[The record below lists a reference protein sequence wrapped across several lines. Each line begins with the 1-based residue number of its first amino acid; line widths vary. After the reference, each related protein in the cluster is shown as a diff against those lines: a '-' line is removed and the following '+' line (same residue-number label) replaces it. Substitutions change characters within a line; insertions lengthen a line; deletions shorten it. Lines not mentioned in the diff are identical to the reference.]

1 VRTVSR
7 RHRLF
12 VTPCLFA
19 FLVIYPSG
27 TLLGQS
33 SPTANED
40 RPVFLQDQLIE
51 RSFKAH
57 CVKKAP
63 GHYSASD
70 WAAVI
75 DSAWGTG
82 LSTADKLNIFDTF
95 WNTIDQEFACFQ
107 DLDVNWDSLGTV
119 YRDEIATG
127 VSRGRFAAIMNH
139 LSLALRESHT
149 RCVDR
154 TVSWFTSL
162 DPGVPLLVVGGWG
175 LNDHFG
181 ACLTPLPDGSLLVYK
196 SIQGHPL
203 GLVPGDIVLGYDGV
217 PWSVLCE
224 QLINAQLPIASAR
237 WGCSNSAY
245 EHSWL
250 MSAGM
255 NWHLFDTIDIVRY
268 ATGDTLHL
276 STASLAGLTTH
287 IFGSEQLDVAG
298 VPKPDPMADDY
309 VSWGIVS
316 GTQIGYI
323 YVMGWKGNAGGKFY
337 EAVDD
342 IMFNHTTSGLIIDF
356 RTNFGGNMFLSNDGL
371 ALLFNTTVPTI
382 GLAERSDPNNHLA
395 MTVSADPSFYYIEGD
410 PSTFYDKPIAVLTGP
425 GAFSSGDQ
433 VALRMKFHPR
443 ARIFGK
449 STSAAF
455 NAPSS
460 LDLGNSDW
468 SSRYATA
475 DAYLVSDPGH
485 YLTHDEFVVDE
496 PVWLTRDDVAQGI
509 DTVVEAAIDWINGF
523 AATLLERFHAE
534 VRWPTIEIVWTL
546 QEIDQGIG
554 FTVTRS
560 DNGGSFAEVDVDI
573 VETAERSWTCLDRGI
588 YPGREYIYRVYYDDG
603 GERHF
608 LFETAVLSTPAAGLT
623 LSPNYP
629 NPFNPST
636 RIDYYIPE
644 PSDVRLVIYD
654 VNGRRIRTLVS
665 TGKSAGG
672 HAVEWDGRDDLG
684 SAVASGV
691 YLCRLEMGKARR
703 TIKMVLLK

>member
-1 VRTVSR
+1 MRIVPR

-12 VTPCLFA
+12 ITPWLFA
-19 FLVIYPSG
+19 FLIFYSSG
-27 TLLGQS
+27 TLFGQS
-33 SPTANED
+33 SITANED
-40 RPVFLQDQLIE
+40 KPIVLQKQLIE
-51 RSFKAH
+51 RSFKAR
-57 CVKKAP
+57 CIKKAL

-70 WAAVI
+70 WAAAI
-75 DSAWGTG
+75 DSAWGAG
-82 LSTADKLNIFDTF
+82 LPTADKLNIFDTF
-95 WNTIDQEFACFQ
+95 WNAIDQKFACFQ
-107 DLDVNWDSLGTV
+107 DLDVNWDSLRTV
-119 YRDEIATG
+119 YRTEVATG

-149 RCVDR
+149 SCVDR

-175 LNDHFG
+175 LNNHFG

-196 SIQGHPL
+196 SILGHPL
-203 GLVPGDIVLGYDGV
+203 GLVRGDVVLGYDGV

-224 QLINAQLPIASAR
+224 QLIDAQLPISGR

-255 NWHLFDTIDIVRY
+255 NWHLFDTIGIVRY

-276 STASLAGLTTH
+276 LTAPLAGLKTR
-287 IFGSEQLDVAG
+287 IFGSEQLDIAG
-298 VPKPDPMADDY
+298 VPKPDPTADDY

-323 YVMGWKGNAGGKFY
+323 YVMGWQGNARVEFY
-337 EAVDD
+337 EAVYDL
-342 IMFNHTTSGLIIDF
+342 MFNHATSGLIIDF

-382 GLAERSDPNNHLA
+382 CFARRSDPNNHLA
-395 MTVSADPSFYYIEGD
+395 MTLCTDPSYYYIEGD
-410 PSTFYDKPIAVLTGP
+410 SANYYDKPIAVLTGP

-443 ARIFGK
+443 AKFFGK

-455 NAPSS
+455 NGPTS
-460 LDLGNSDW
+460 LDLGNTDW
-468 SSRYATA
+468 YARYAAA
-475 DAYLVSDPGH
+475 DAYLLSDPGH
-485 YLTHDEFVVDE
+485 YLTHDELIVDE

-509 DTVVEAAIDWINGF
+509 DTVVEAAIDWINGLTP
-523 AATLLERFHAE
+523 TLLERFHAE

-546 QEIDQGIG
+546 QEIDQGIS
-554 FTVTRS
+554 FTVMRS
-560 DNGGSFAEVDVDI
+560 DNGGSFTEVDVDI
-573 VETAERSWTCLDRGI
+573 VETEERSWTCLDRGV
-588 YPGREYIYRVYYDDG
+588 YPGREYIYSVYYDDG
-603 GERHF
+603 GKRHL
-608 LFETAVLSTPAAGLT
+608 LFETEILSTPAVGLT

-629 NPFNPST
+629 NPFNPLT
-636 RIDYYIPE
+636 RIDYYIPK

-654 VNGRRIRTLVS
+654 VNGRRIRTLVN
-665 TGKSAGG
+665 TGKPAGG
-672 HAVEWDGRDDLG
+672 YTVEWDGRDDLG

-691 YLCRLEMGKARR
+691 YLCKLEIAKARR

>member
-1 VRTVSR
+1 
-7 RHRLF
+7 L
-12 VTPCLFA
+12 P
-19 FLVIYPSG
+19 
-27 TLLGQS
+27 
-33 SPTANED
+33 
-40 RPVFLQDQLIE
+40 
-51 RSFKAH
+51 
-57 CVKKAP
+57 
-63 GHYSASD
+63 
-70 WAAVI
+70 
-75 DSAWGTG
+75 
-82 LSTADKLNIFDTF
+82 TADKLNIFDTF
-95 WNTIDQEFACFQ
+95 WTTIDHEFACFQ

-119 YRDEIATG
+119 YRTEVATG
-127 VSRGRFAAIMNH
+127 VSRGRFAAIMNY

-149 RCVDR
+149 SCADR
-154 TVSWFTSL
+154 TVSYFTSL

-196 SIQGHPL
+196 SMQGHPL
-203 GLVPGDIVLGYDGV
+203 GLVPGDVVLGYDGV

-224 QLINAQLPIASAR
+224 QLKSAQLPIAIGR
-237 WGCSNSAY
+237 WGRWGSSNSAY

-268 ATGDTLHL
+268 AGGDTIHL
-276 STASLAGLTTH
+276 PTASLAGLTTR

-298 VPKPDPMADDY
+298 VPQPDPMANDY

-323 YVMGWKGNAGGKFY
+323 YVMGWKGNAETKFY
-337 EAVDD
+337 EAVED

-356 RTNFGGNMFLSNDGL
+356 RTNSGGNMFLSNNGL

-382 GLAERSDPNNHLA
+382 CLARRSSPGDHLA
-395 MTVSADPSFYYIEGD
+395 MKIYTDPSYYYIEGD
-410 PSTFYDKPIAVLTGP
+410 PSNYYDKPIAVLTGP
-425 GAFSSGDQ
+425 GAFSSGDH

-443 ARIFGK
+443 ARFFGK

-455 NAPSS
+455 SPPASV
-460 LDLGNSDW
+460 DLGNLDW
-468 SSRYATA
+468 YFRYAKS
-475 DAYLVSDPGH
+475 DAYLLSDPGH
-485 YLTHDEFVVDE
+485 YLTRDEFVVDE
-496 PVWLTRDDVAQGI
+496 EVWLTRDDVAQGI
-509 DTVVEAAIDWINGF
+509 DTVVEAAIAWITGIT
-523 AATLLERFHAE
+523 ATLLERFHAE
-534 VRWPTIEIVWTL
+534 VRWPTIEIFWTL
-546 QEIDQGIG
+546 QEIDEGIG
-554 FTVTRS
+554 FTLTRS

-588 YPGREYIYRVYYDDG
+588 YPGREYVYRVYYDDG
-603 GERHF
+603 GKRQL
-608 LFETAVLSTPAAGLT
+608 LFETAVLSTPAAGPT
-623 LSPNYP
+623 LNPNYP

-644 PSDVRLVIYD
+644 PSDVELVIYD
-654 VNGRRIRTLVS
+654 VSGRRIKTLVS
-665 TGKSAGG
+665 TGKPAGG

-684 SAVASGV
+684 SLVASGV